1 MTEIIWWFVIQ
12 SGRFGQRKF
21 WLLDY
26 VHVYLDLE
34 ALSFLGQ
41 IEGDFFFFS
50 LSLSLEFRFSW
61 AHTWAVIIASGSH
74 PPSSSSLPSGINRC
88 MTDNSPNW
96 TEGYFGQWS
105 PHPPDIPVS
114 PPASVPCLG
123 NIWDQTRVRASEGK
137 YFSDQRLLIFTLEPL
152 PPKFYLSHLKPNVA
166 QEYLGAYSPF
176 KANISLKDWVSAGK
190 LIIFTLGDVS
200 KPGVD
205 RACCVWKTGCWLSL
219 SPILRD
225 RTFTANCGLSVQSW
239 VWI

>member
-1 MTEIIWWFVIQ
+1 MVCYSIWKVWTEKILAAGLCACL
-12 SGRFGQRKF
+12 SGLRGS
-21 WLLDY
+21 
-26 VHVYLDLE
+26 E
-34 ALSFLGQ
+34 LSGSNWKW
-41 IEGDFFFFS
+41 FFFFSS

-96 TEGYFGQWS
+96 TEGFFGQWS

-166 QEYLGAYSPF
+166 QEYLGAYSPTPF
-176 KANISLKDWVSAGK
+176 
-190 LIIFTLGDVS
+190 
-200 KPGVD
+200 
-205 RACCVWKTGCWLSL
+205 
-219 SPILRD
+219 
-225 RTFTANCGLSVQSW
+225 
-239 VWI
+239 